1 MEKLANGKIN
11 YYNDIHFCHVNLF
24 NTLINTTFKF
34 MTILILKT
42 EVTLDKL
49 TFNNSHLSIKSL
61 SNDESY
67 YKVV

>member
-1 MEKLANGKIN
+1 
-11 YYNDIHFCHVNLF
+11 
-24 NTLINTTFKF
+24 

-61 SNDESY
+61 LNEESY
-67 YKVV
+67 YKVVDYCVFTSLMD